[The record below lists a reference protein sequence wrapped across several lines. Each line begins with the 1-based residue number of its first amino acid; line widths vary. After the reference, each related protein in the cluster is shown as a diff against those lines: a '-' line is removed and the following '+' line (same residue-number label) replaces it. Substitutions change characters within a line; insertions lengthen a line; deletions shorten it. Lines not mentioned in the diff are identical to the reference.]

1 MLRENILRVLTS
13 YHQATNEP
21 FANHQLAQFLRH
33 EFPASLRSLVD
44 IPARYKFEGS
54 AGQGQWARCPWVAV
68 FDVLITETVQSGYY
82 PVFLFREDMRGV
94 YLS

>member
-13 YHQATNEP
+13 YQQATNEP
-21 FANHQLAQFLRH
+21 FANHQLAKFLRH

-54 AGQGQWARCPWVAV
+54 AGQGQWAPNLRHFMNLVM
-68 FDVLITETVQSGYY
+68 F
-82 PVFLFREDMRGV
+82 MRFTI
-94 YLS
+94 LQTNSPLKTN